1 MEIRPTILIV
11 DDDPAFGL
19 MLSNLVGSLGYHVL
33 ITLSASN
40 VPYYDLSGGDVIFMD
55 LMMPDTNGFDALRT
69 LSKHN
74 SKCSLV
80 LMSGSPVRIVEA
92 ERLAKK
98 LELNILGVL
107 HKPFRLEDVKH
118 VLEGN

>member
-19 MLSNLVGSLGYHVL
+19 MLSNSVGSLGYHVL
-33 ITLSASN
+33 ITFSASN

-55 LMMPDTNGFDALRT
+55 LMMPDTNGFDALRI

-80 LMSGSPVRIVEA
+80 LMSGSPARLAEA

-98 LELNILGVL
+98 LKFNVIGVL
-107 HKPFRLEDVKH
+107 HKPFRLEEVKH
-118 VLEGN
+118 VLEVT